1 MRKHF
6 LLLFLMALLPLAGWA
21 ATLEDAT
28 IIVNDMVYGG
38 TDPVVFK
45 VQIGAVVLDASTDY
59 TADYTRFYR
68 DEACTDLVK
77 DEDQNPVAAAALP
90 AGSYYYVKVSGD
102 GANYS
107 GYKGGK
113 FFVNKKPITLD
124 VTLGTF
130 VKYYDGITHTNE
142 AVPTGTTFALHDGS
156 TLENGEALTGNNGVL
171 KGTLKMSYAATT
183 ASKTPAGADLS
194 PVVDDAEVTYSGLSA
209 DNYEITI
216 TSGTLPIRQFSIV
229 DNAGN
234 LVSAMSITST
244 GNTVTYNKTTQTPT
258 FAVTF
263 NGTNVLAN
271 FDVVLTS
278 APNSNKYAGTA
289 TYKVAA
295 KATGNFAG
303 EYAGKEAAG
312 DLNTYKMTIKKA
324 AAFVKAKKISRA
336 YDGTTT
342 LATTN
347 LYVADP
353 INIEWT
359 GIFDGD
365 AITGAPTLNL
375 NEDAKDAGDYTIRI
389 TAPGAGWTQKSG
401 EDVVENYAIG
411 IDNSGVYEIS
421 KRELTLTAK
430 DKAVSFGDAAPT
442 FTVADVTIDNYLDE
456 DELAELKKGITAQ
469 FVSTFDYATAGAG
482 EFPNVIEPVVDETKA
497 AETFKNYKWSE
508 TLVKGKLTIGAAQ
521 ILVQI
526 KPLEKYYGQTDD
538 AEAIAASYTIVG
550 ATDGLLTNPVV
561 QRAAGEHVGEY
572 LMTIKTEAT
581 AKPGYEVLYTNTPV
595 KFTIKK
601 AQLTFTMPTKNIAKQ
616 SKVSA
621 LNKEGI
627 LVEGI
632 HNADVPED
640 LYELSF
646 GAGVTVDGNQ
656 KTTTDQTVTYKATL
670 KSTANFFK
678 EGETWYRVTDLYE
691 IITNATTN
699 PVEVGNVIE
708 GKLIVGNGTAD
719 AIQFRSSDATTSPA
733 YDGDLARINAKA
745 GETQNVKI
753 YFGPRNGRTLG
764 GVRNWK
770 AGEWSTMVLPFDIS
784 VADLSKTL
792 GYAIVNVINPEK
804 TVISGTGSEF
814 YGKLTMT
821 GGNGNDTK
829 LAANKP
835 FLIKLAEDLKV
846 STDDPTPADYYY
858 DFGPQTIV
866 APNDLSV
873 NADDAGTVKFTGT
886 YTTKTVTKADNAAI
900 WFMTGNPAPG
910 DKTWLYITS
919 AATWDIVPFE
929 AYIDMSQVPNEARN
943 MTFYVEE
950 IDGTV
955 TAINGVTKEVIG
967 TNLNADGWYT
977 LNGVKLQSAPTVKG
991 IYINNGKKIV
1001 IK

>member
-38 TDPVVFK
+38 AAPTVFK
-45 VQIGAVVLDASTDY
+45 VQIGAVELNSSTDY

-113 FFVNKKPITLD
+113 FFVNKKSITLD

-142 AVPTGTTFALHDGS
+142 AVPTGTTFALHEGS
-156 TLENGEALTGNNGVL
+156 ALVTGESLTGANGVI
-171 KGTLKMSYAATT
+171 KGTLVMSYAATV
-183 ASKTPAGADLS
+183 ASKTPAGAAFAT
-194 PVVDDAEVTYSGLSA
+194 PVADAVVTYSGLSA
-209 DNYEITI
+209 DNYKITI
-216 TSGTLPIRQFSIV
+216 SNGTLPIRQFSIV

-244 GNTVTYNKTTQTPT
+244 GNTVTYNKTVQAPT

-263 NGTNVLAN
+263 NGTNVLDA

-278 APNSNKYAGTA
+278 GANSNKNAGTA

-295 KATGNFAG
+295 KANSNFAG

-324 AAFVKAKKISRA
+324 AAFIKAKKISRV
-336 YDGTTT
+336 YNGETT
-342 LATTN
+342 LATAN
-347 LYVADP
+347 LYSTADD
-353 INIEWT
+353 IVWT

-365 AITGAPTLNL
+365 AITGNPTLNV

-389 TAPGAGWTQKSG
+389 TAPGAGWTQTSG
-401 EDVVENYAIG
+401 GDNVDNYAIG
-411 IDNSGVYEIS
+411 IDNSGVYEIT
-421 KRELTLTAK
+421 KRVLTLTAK
-430 DKAVSFGDAAPT
+430 NKAVSFGDAVPT
-442 FTVADVTIDNYLDE
+442 FTVADVTITNYLNA
-456 DELAELKKGITAQ
+456 DELDELKKGITAQ

-526 KPLEKYYGQTDD
+526 KPLEKFYGETDD
-538 AEAIAASYTIVG
+538 AEAIAASYTIAG

-581 AKPGYEVLYTNTPV
+581 AKPGYEVLYTSTPV

-616 SKVSA
+616 STVSA
-621 LNKEGI
+621 LTKEGI

-632 HNADVPED
+632 NNSDEGANLFD
-640 LYELSF
+640 LSF
-646 GAGVTVDGNQ
+646 GAGVTVDAG
-656 KTTTDQTVTYKATL
+656 KATTDETKTYKATL
-670 KSTANFFK
+670 KNTNFLK
-678 EGETWYRVTDLYE
+678 ENNIWYKVTDLYE
-691 IITNATTN
+691 IITDATTN
-699 PVEVGNVIE
+699 PVTTGTVIE

-753 YFGPRNGRTLG
+753 YFGPRNGRILG
-764 GVRNWK
+764 KARNWK

-804 TVISGTGSEF
+804 TVISGTGSKF

-900 WFMTGNPAPG
+900 WFMTGNPVG
-910 DKTWLYITS
+910 DDSAWFYITS

-950 IDGTV
+950 LDGSV

-977 LNGVKLQSAPTVKG
+977 LNGVKLNAAPTEKG

>member
-77 DEDQNPVAAAALP
+77 DEHQNPVAAAALP

-124 VTLGTF
+124 VTLPTGFKVT
-130 VKYYDGITHTNE
+130 YDGTTHTNE
-142 AVPTGTTFALHDGS
+142 AMPTGTTYALAS
-156 TLENGEALTGNNGVL
+156 SSSLATGEDLADVVTGDLKLT
-171 KGTLKMSYAATT
+171 YAATSANKT
-183 ASKTPAGADLS
+183 AADTPANITGHS
-194 PVVDDAEVTYSGLSA
+194 PAAITFSGLSA
-209 DNYEITI
+209 DNYEINYSARTVDVY
-216 TSGTLPIRQFSIV
+216 QFRIV
-229 DNAGN
+229 DNEGN

-278 APNSNKYAGTA
+278 AANSNKYAGTA

-295 KATGNFAG
+295 KEDGNFFG

-312 DLNTYKMTIKKA
+312 DFNTYKMTIKKA

-336 YDGTTT
+336 YDGTAT
-342 LATTN
+342 LATAN
-347 LYVADP
+347 LYSTADD
-353 INIEWT
+353 IVWT

-365 AITGAPTLNL
+365 AITGNPTLNV

-421 KRELTLTAK
+421 KRVLTLTAN

-442 FTVADVTIDNYLDE
+442 FTVADVTIANSLNE

-469 FVSTFDYATAGAG
+469 FISTFDYATAGAG
-482 EFPNVIEPVVDETKA
+482 EFADVIEPVVDETKA

-508 TLVKGKLTIGAAQ
+508 TLFKGKLTIGAAQ

-526 KPLEKYYGQTDD
+526 KPLGKFYGETDD
-538 AEAIAASYTIVG
+538 AEAIAASYTIAG

-719 AIQFRSSDATTSPA
+719 AIQFRSSDATPDPA
-733 YDGDLARINAKA
+733 YVGDLARINEKA
-745 GETQNVKI
+745 GETQNVQI

-764 GVRNWK
+764 GARNWK

-784 VADLSKTL
+784 VADLSKVL

-804 TVISGTGSEF
+804 TVISGTGSKF